1 MYYKT
6 VFLGLGFEQVSAD
19 DVTENQSSETYA
31 MEFAAREQAHLIV
44 FLAAPLF
51 GVPSAGLVPLA
62 HELVDEVNADRL
74 AHAEDARRRLMNA
87 ASVAGVTVE
96 FHIVQESYSSL
107 QERLIS
113 QGRASDIVILAR
125 ATHYLALTKD
135 MIDTMLFKSGRPVIA
150 VPSVWAQGARFEKIM
165 VGWDGGARAAR
176 AVGDALPLLRQ
187 AEAVEILCVTPDTSK
202 KVLGADIASHLSRHC
217 KKVALANL
225 PTQHGD
231 IAKTLRAYVA
241 AQKADLLVMGAYAH
255 PRLLEVVLG
264 GVTHNLLADAE
275 FPLFMSY

>member
-1 MYYKT
+1 MNYKT

-19 DVTENQSSETYA
+19 DVSENQSSETYA
-31 MEFAAREQAHLIV
+31 VEFSAREQAHLVV
-44 FLAAPLF
+44 FLGVPLF

-62 HELVDEVNADRL
+62 HELVDEVNADRR
-74 AHAEDARRRLMNA
+74 AHAEEAQRRIAGA
-87 ASVAGVTVE
+87 ATIAGVPVE
-96 FHIVQESYSSL
+96 FHVVQEPYAAV
-107 QERLIS
+107 QDRLVS
-113 QGRASDIVILAR
+113 QARASDIVVLAR

-150 VPSVWAQGARFEKIM
+150 VPSDWTHGARFEKIM

-187 AEAVEILCVTPDTSK
+187 AEQVEILCVTPDTSK
-202 KVLGADIASHLSRHC
+202 NVLGADIASHLSRHC
-217 KKVALANL
+217 KKVVLTNL

-231 IAKTLRAYVA
+231 IARTLRTHASM
-241 AQKADLLVMGAYAH
+241 QKADLLVMGAYAH

-264 GVTHNLLADAE
+264 GVTNDLLADAE